1 MTPTRIMTKR
11 PPPPKADLASPW
23 SCDSLDAAAMT
34 TACHP
39 KAPSPGPRAVP
50 ARPSPPEEPPEDAP
64 PAGSARKPPQ
74 SPPGSPAGKNSC
86 NRQNTNGLQCESGR
100 VGSGGVTYYLYRHYD
115 PVTGR
120 WPSRDPIEE
129 EGGINL
135 YGFVENDGVNKWDL
149 LGLWTQVER
158 KGGTWATTC
167 AEKYDSWDGLAEI
180 VGLDSFEAD
189 RWVKNYD
196 GPWPDEGKT
205 YEVPNVI
212 AAYSAEIGLFDTA
225 SPILKRMEND
235 VKATVDARE
244 KEGFKINRNYG
255 SSSVAL
261 FKSLW
266 QLEGIHAIAFSGHG
280 IGGYAYDPGD
290 PLDVD
295 RFGSDPGSVKPP
307 YKLSW
312 IMAYHCSATELD
324 CEKHAVLGVY
334 SMSGLVGILNY
345 DKCVRIEKPKNPR

>member
-1 MTPTRIMTKR
+1 
-11 PPPPKADLASPW
+11 
-23 SCDSLDAAAMT
+23 
-34 TACHP
+34 
-39 KAPSPGPRAVP
+39 VP
-50 ARPSPPEEPPEDAP
+50 DY
-64 PAGSARKPPQ
+64 Q
-74 SPPGSPAGKNSC
+74 
-86 NRQNTNGLQCESGR
+86 
-100 VGSGGVTYYLYRHYD
+100 YRHYD
-115 PVTGR
+115 PKTGR
-120 WPSRDPIEE
+120 WPSRDPIDE

-135 YGFVENDGVNKWDL
+135 YGFVGNDGVNKWDL

-189 RWVKNYD
+189 RWIKNYD

-261 FKSLW
+261 FNSLW

-324 CEKHAVLGVY
+324 WEKHAVLGVY

-345 DKCVRIEKPKNPR
+345 DKCFRIENPKNPR